1 MSKVSTGKII
11 KNDYA
16 AFLLTIGGPISL
28 AISGFAA
35 VFSFIPGGR
44 GQAGQAVDPQFARG
58 MCVVAALLTVL
69 LFALLAKRISR
80 LKRII
85 GTGPR
90 ATATVR
96 EIGFFKDRG
105 RVEFEYVHDGQQYQ
119 TRTAVM
125 ENKQTKALVSGSEI
139 EVAMDPM
146 NPEKALIV
154 QLYCTT

>member
-1 MSKVSTGKII
+1 MNRVSTGKII

-16 AFLLTIGGPISL
+16 AFLLTIGGPIAL

-44 GQAGQAVDPQFARG
+44 GQAGQAIDPQFAMG

-85 GTGPR
+85 ETGPR
-90 ATATVR
+90 ATATVT
-96 EIGFFKDRG
+96 EIGFFNSLSR
-105 RVEFEYVHDGQQYQ
+105 
-119 TRTAVM
+119 
-125 ENKQTKALVSGSEI
+125 
-139 EVAMDPM
+139 
-146 NPEKALIV
+146 
-154 QLYCTT
+154 